1 VSLEARDGGT
11 FVQYS
16 YLVEIGGK
24 VAAIGGRMLEGAA
37 KIVVGQFFE
46 RLVAQVGGKPV
57 PASSGGWW
65 QKFLSALGLGK

>member
-1 VSLEARDGGT
+1 
-11 FVQYS
+11 
-16 YLVEIGGK
+16 
-24 VAAIGGRMLEGAA
+24 MLEGAA

-57 PASSGGWW
+57 PASNGRWW